1 MGALA
6 ACMARA
12 CRVSL
17 LFLLLARQDV
27 DVLGV
32 HGDLRGAVVEG
43 IDFLYALLERRD
55 VGRLCLMELLEE
67 FLGLPVVEPAYVLSC
82 TLECLVDERM
92 VANGCFRDG
101 TP

>member
-43 IDFLYALLERRD
+43 IDLLYALLERCD

-67 FLGLPVVEPAYVLSC
+67 FFGLPVVEPAYVPSPAPSSASSMSVWSP
-82 TLECLVDERM
+82 TGVFAM
-92 VANGCFRDG
+92 A
-101 TP
+101 